1 MHAVNQ
7 DIPHGPG
14 LFAVTRA
21 DAHRTADPFVTN
33 VRKLAGKDRP
43 PGSVVIAAAT
53 WLLVLLD
60 AGLFYVSFDAQY
72 TAIFAVKNASVPS
85 MIEAAML
92 DAGMVILSALG
103 IGLAIRGKA
112 SRAERTLIVA
122 CALASAGMNYAAAD
136 AASWRSVAAYVAAPV
151 FLAVIT
157 DRVISVIRRH
167 VLPDDTESAWKWLG
181 RAVLAALRLAGI
193 ITLYALRTALA
204 PAQTLKGLR
213 QMTLDAAPLP
223 GTLEITAGTAERELT
238 AARQLPAGVFFRPHG
253 GSTPHLILDHAGQ
266 LALCTG
272 CPQDVPDDEEPP
284 QFASK
289 REAFEWHYRRHP
301 QFGNRQA
308 MSQVAKEIAAKVDL
322 QWGTARTYAA
332 AILAADAISDA
343 MDATRECDEEAQR

>member
-7 DIPHGPG
+7 DMPNGPG
-14 LFAVTRA
+14 LFAVTRT
-21 DAHRTADPFVTN
+21 DAHGIADPFITN

-72 TAIFAVKNASVPS
+72 QAIFAVKNASVPS

-103 IGLAIRGKA
+103 IGLAMRGKA
-112 SRAERTLIVA
+112 SRTERTLIVL

-136 AASWRSVAAYVAAPV
+136 PASWRSVTAYVAAPV

-167 VLPDDTESAWKWLG
+167 VLPDDTESTWKWLG
-181 RAVLAALRLAGI
+181 RAMLAALRLAGV
-193 ITLYALRTALA
+193 ITLYALRAALA

-213 QMTLDAAPLP
+213 QMVLDAAPVPGVIEVAAVPELAAGGHQESPPGQDQGRDGPDLTFKTKKERFLYEYRQHPQHGVRSAASRVAGLIAPMCDLKP
-223 GTLEITAGTAERELT
+223 GTG
-238 AARQLPAGVFFRPHG
+238 
-253 GSTPHLILDHAGQ
+253 
-266 LALCTG
+266 
-272 CPQDVPDDEEPP
+272 
-284 QFASK
+284 
-289 REAFEWHYRRHP
+289 
-301 QFGNRQA
+301 
-308 MSQVAKEIAAKVDL
+308 
-322 QWGTARTYAA
+322 RTYAYE
-332 AILAADAISDA
+332 
-343 MDATRECDEEAQR
+343 ECDRLEATSARIAGGVP

>member
-7 DIPHGPG
+7 DMPNGPG
-14 LFAVTRA
+14 LFAVTRT
-21 DAHRTADPFVTN
+21 DAHGTADPFITN

-72 TAIFAVKNASVPS
+72 QAIFAVKNASVPS

-213 QMTLDAAPLP
+213 RMVLDAAPVPGVIEVAAAVPELAAPDAGRGQQESPTRQDQGRHWADGPDLTFKTKKERFLYEYRQHPQYGVRSAASRVAGLIAPLCDLKP
-223 GTLEITAGTAERELT
+223 GTG
-238 AARQLPAGVFFRPHG
+238 
-253 GSTPHLILDHAGQ
+253 
-266 LALCTG
+266 
-272 CPQDVPDDEEPP
+272 
-284 QFASK
+284 
-289 REAFEWHYRRHP
+289 
-301 QFGNRQA
+301 
-308 MSQVAKEIAAKVDL
+308 
-322 QWGTARTYAA
+322 RTYAYE
-332 AILAADAISDA
+332 
-343 MDATRECDEEAQR
+343 ECDRLEAESARAAGGVS